1 MLGFRLGTLFVRHAV
16 RETDARRPCAYFSRT
31 LSPKILELG
40 NYDMQRVQNSL
51 TKRGSKDLEAFY
63 VTFHV
68 DFLFRFGR
76 FKRNIS
82 SNICCDFVAI
92 FVQ

>member
-31 LSPKILELG
+31 LSPKILEVG

-51 TKRGSKDLEAFY
+51 TKLDSEDLEAFNLG
-63 VTFHV
+63 TFCS
-68 DFLFRFGR
+68 DFDRFGH
-76 FKRNIS
+76 FK
-82 SNICCDFVAI
+82 SNFLSNFCCDEAI
-92 FVQ
+92 FGQ

>member
-31 LSPKILELG
+31 LSPKILEVG

-51 TKRGSKDLEAFY
+51 TKLGSEDLEAF
-63 VTFHV
+63 
-68 DFLFRFGR
+68 
-76 FKRNIS
+76 
-82 SNICCDFVAI
+82 
-92 FVQ
+92 